1 MSLNAIMSTATSG
14 MMAAQTGMRV
24 TSDNI
29 ANVNTTG
36 YVRKTISQSNLLSN
50 GMGVGVNID
59 AIKRATDR
67 FLTSASLTAAS
78 DSARTSVVAQALNSA
93 QQLFG
98 DPSVD
103 GNFFSTL
110 DDIFTAF
117 SAAQDDPTSSLLRSQ
132 ALTRVE
138 DFLGEASRITSS
150 LSKLGKDAD
159 TRISGNV
166 DRVNDLLSQID
177 GLNADITR
185 AKVAGADATGAEN
198 VQGGLIDEL
207 SKLMNVQVTPR
218 TMGGVV
224 VRSTEGLSLAG
235 EGAAKITYQTSP
247 TATGYLTV
255 QLANG
260 SINPTPLNISNGE
273 IKGLLDLRNTD
284 LVGMSD
290 QLGEFTSRAAEAI
303 NKAANA
309 SSSVPAPS
317 IMTGR
322 NTGLDE
328 QSAMTGFTGKTTIAL
343 TNGDGVIQRKIEI
356 DFGSTRDGPVTI
368 SIDGGAASA
377 PFGRGDVITQ
387 LNAAMGGLGSAGFSN
402 GALSLSATS
411 GLGVAVADPVADPTA
426 TPAVAPSSKTGKGF
440 SQYFGLNDI
449 IKTNG
454 YSPYET
460 GLQNLDQHGFTSGSM
475 TIRLTDV
482 EGGRIRDVVVEPP
495 AGGTMQDLL
504 DSLNSRASG
513 VGLYGQ
519 FTLDT
524 KGQLAFQSNTN
535 SPVTMSMV
543 SDTTERGFGGPSVS
557 QLFGLG
563 PSERS
568 TRGEKFFVNPA
579 FNENPKLMPFAQLDL
594 TQAVGGSPALAVGDG
609 RGALALAKAGET
621 NMSFSAAGDTTA
633 VTMTLSRYS
642 ADFSGSVARKAA
654 TAESRKDSA
663 TAVSSE
669 IDSQRQSVEGVNL
682 DEELINLTT
691 YQQAFNASARLIQA
705 TKDMFDVLVGIM
717 G

>member
-1 MSLNAIMSTATSG
+1 MSLNAIMNTATSG
-14 MMAAQTGMRV
+14 MMAAQTGLRV

-36 YVRKTISQSNLLSN
+36 YVRKTISQSNMLSN

-67 FLTSASLTAAS
+67 FLQSASLNSAS
-78 DSARTSVVAQALNSA
+78 DSARASVVAQTLNSA
-93 QQLFG
+93 QKLFG

-138 DFLGEASRITSS
+138 DFLADSSRITSS

-159 TRISGNV
+159 ARISGDV
-166 DRVNDLLSQID
+166 ERVNDLLSQID
-177 GLNADITR
+177 ALNIDITR
-185 AKVAGADATGAEN
+185 AKVAGADSAGAEN
-198 VQGGLIDEL
+198 VQSSMIDEL
-207 SKLMNVQVTPR
+207 SKLMNVQVSPR
-218 TMGGVV
+218 TLGGVV

-235 EGAAKITYQTSP
+235 DGAAKLTYQTSA

-260 SINPTPLNISNGE
+260 SVQPTPLNISNGE
-273 IKGLLDLRNTD
+273 LKGLLDVRNTD
-284 LVGMSD
+284 LVNLSD
-290 QLGEFTSRAAEAI
+290 QLGEFTTRAAEAI

-309 SSSVPAPS
+309 ASAVPAPNV
-317 IMTGR
+317 MTGR
-322 NTGLDE
+322 NTGLDAT
-328 QSAMTGFTGKTTIAL
+328 SAFTGFQGKTNIVL
-343 TNGDGVIQRKIEI
+343 TNGAGVVQHKVEI
-356 DFGSTRDGPVTI
+356 DFTAGTMTVN
-368 SIDGGAASA
+368 GAAGPGFTPA
-377 PFGRGDVITQ
+377 NFLTQ
-387 LNAAMGGLGSAGFSN
+387 LNTALGASGSASFTGGALTLN
-402 GALSLSATS
+402 GAT
-411 GLGVAVADPVADPTA
+411 GLGVSVADPAADPGA
-426 TPAVAPSSKTGKGF
+426 LPPIVPSNKVGKGF

-449 IKTNG
+449 IRTNS

-460 GLQNLDQHGFTSGSM
+460 GLTSSSDHGFTSGAM

-482 EGGRIRDVVVEPP
+482 EGGRIRDVQIQPP
-495 AGGTMQDLL
+495 ASGDMQDML
-504 DSLNSRASG
+504 DALNSRATG
-513 VGLYGQ
+513 VGVYGQ
-519 FTLDT
+519 FSLDT
-524 KGQLAFQSNTN
+524 KGQLTFQSVNS
-535 SPVTMSMV
+535 SPVSMSILE
-543 SDTTERGFGGPSVS
+543 DTTQRGVGGPSVS

-563 PSERS
+563 PAERS
-568 TRGEKFFVNPA
+568 TRGEKFFVNPV
-579 FNENPKLMPFAQLDL
+579 FEQTPKLLPFAQLDL
-594 TQAVGGSPALAVGDG
+594 TKVAGETALAVGDG

-621 NMSFSAAGDTTA
+621 SLSFSAVGDA
-633 VTMTLSRYS
+633 AAATMSLTRYS
-642 ADFSGSVARKAA
+642 SEFSGSIARKAA
-654 TAESRKDSA
+654 TAESRKDA
-663 TAVSSE
+663 AAAVSTE

-705 TKDMFDVLVGIM
+705 SKDMFDVLVGIM